1 MTKAQLYDIQQWQ
14 EFINVYVS
22 EKWAKREIKWIFQD
36 SYNINF
42 RLIFKSKKEK
52 KKIFLELTFSF
63 CKCSY

>member
-22 EKWAKREIKWIFQD
+22 KKWAKREIKSIGIFQD

-52 KKIFLELTFSF
+52 KKIF
-63 CKCSY
+63 

>member
-22 EKWAKREIKWIFQD
+22 KKWAKREIKWIFQD

-42 RLIFKSKKEK
+42 RLIFIQKRKEK
-52 KKIFLELTFSF
+52 NFLELTFPF